1 MPHMAYVNLA
11 GGPPPVGI
19 RGSRVTLPV
28 HMATDGDARSVDRH
42 DHER

>member
-11 GGPPPVGI
+11 GGLPPVGI

-28 HMATDGDARSVDRH
+28 HMATDCDVRSIGRH
-42 DHER
+42 DSGR